1 MSKKSKPIVLTIS
14 EMEKKGTKELLGY
27 LKRLHKC
34 EESFESSD
42 LTENPDLADKST
54 IYFKQTEKWKTG
66 YRNVKSI
73 LENRENIE

>member
-1 MSKKSKPIVLTIS
+1 MQ

-42 LTENPDLADKST
+42 LTENPDISDKFT

-73 LENRENIE
+73 LKNRENIE

>member
-1 MSKKSKPIVLTIS
+1 MSKKPKPTILTMQ

-42 LTENPDLADKST
+42 LTENPDTSDNFM
-54 IYFKQTEKWKTG
+54 IYFKETKKWKTA
-66 YRNVKSI
+66 YRNVKFI
-73 LENRENIE
+73 LRHRENIE